1 MVMIIQFSSNV
12 KGSPGEKE
20 AKGVEFPKLPI
31 ANTIRDQVYQ
41 LLKEEICNG
50 KYEPGYWLQ
59 EKEVAAR
66 LRVSR
71 SPVREALRQLTRDG
85 LVRDIPNK
93 GVFVREF
100 SIQDIED
107 VFDLRIMMESFALL
121 HTSPKLEVPA
131 KERLLEMLR
140 QIEQAHT
147 QGDRKAYITA
157 DIQFHHYLI
166 ELCGN
171 TFLVKAYGDVYSMI
185 KQFCI
190 YSLIDLQRFDD
201 SMVEHREIVH
211 GIVTGQMEEAERCNR
226 VHLELTKQ
234 KLAEV
239 LGARKP
245 SPAVG

>member
-1 MVMIIQFSSNV
+1 M
-12 KGSPGEKE
+12 
-20 AKGVEFPKLPI
+20 EFPKLPI

-41 LLKEEICNG
+41 LLKEEICDG

-59 EKEVAAR
+59 EKEVADR

-100 SIQDIED
+100 SIRDIQD

-121 HTSPKLEVPA
+121 HTDPGLDTAS
-131 KERLLEMLR
+131 KETLLEMLGR
-140 QIEQAHT
+140 IEQGHT
-147 QGDRKAYITA
+147 QGDRKTYIEA
-157 DIQFHHYLI
+157 DILFHHYLI

-171 TFLVKAYGDVYSMI
+171 DFLVKAYGDIYSMI

-190 YSLIDLQRFDD
+190 YSLIDLQRFDE
-201 SMVEHREIVH
+201 SMVEHREIAHAV
-211 GIVTGQMEEAERCNR
+211 VTGQLEEAERLDR
-226 VHLELTKQ
+226 RHLELTKE

-239 LGARKP
+239 LRTRLEGDTHRTN
-245 SPAVG
+245 G